1 MLEQLASDACGYP
14 DSPTRLLREV
24 PPPQA
29 PFEHRFSICGCAFW
43 RTLLTTTSS
52 PLAVVFF
59 FLLRLGLLHCK
70 DPIHIVFDGQK
81 LPHGSAGLPALSVS
95 LFLIRQQL
103 GILGLKLL
111 DGGQLFHVQ
120 LIECFFGRLVQPNL
134 ILMLRVKFPRISG
147 FSVGH
152 IGIAVLA

>member
-1 MLEQLASDACGYP
+1 M
-14 DSPTRLLREV
+14 
-24 PPPQA
+24 
-29 PFEHRFSICGCAFW
+29 
-43 RTLLTTTSS
+43 RTLLTATSS

-59 FLLRLGLLHCK
+59 FLLRLGLLHRQ
-70 DPIHIVFDGQK
+70 DPIHIVLDRQQF
-81 LPHGSAGLPALSVS
+81 PHGGAGLPVLSVS

-120 LIECFFGRLVQPNL
+120 LIKGLLGRLVQPDL

-147 FSVGH
+147 PSVGH
-152 IGIAVLA
+152 IGLAGLSIVDDVRAQHGDLSHALFGRLNLCR